1 MPLRTYLSFFLLCF
15 CHLIYAETSSQKII
29 TKKSIALIGEA
40 GYPDDFSH
48 FNYVNPDAPKGGTLK
63 LASIGTF
70 DSLNQYAIKGRS
82 PDFLFMLYDRL
93 MTRAQDEPYTFYPQA
108 AINIEY
114 PEDLSWVAFNL
125 NPKGRFHDGQPI
137 TADDVVFTL
146 DLLKNE
152 SSPFLKKIYM
162 TAVSA
167 KATSKHRVEFQI
179 NDQFRTVK
187 AAALLAFLPVLP
199 KHFWQGRDFSHSNLT
214 VPLGS
219 GAMRVAQ
226 VNPGHSITYE
236 RVKDYWGKDLPVN
249 RGQFNFD
256 KLRID
261 FYRDNNAA
269 LEAFSAG
276 AYDLRIESDPRNWH
290 QKYNFPAIKKGEI
303 IKEDITL
310 LHPHGM
316 SALVFNIR
324 HPMFSDRRVRLALNY
339 LFNFEWSN
347 KQLLHNEY
355 RRTSSFYINTNLEAT
370 GLPQGEEL
378 KLLSQ
383 YKDQLPPEIFTQR
396 PKQPI
401 SSVSGNNRK
410 NQKIALDLL
419 NQAGWQLKDKQM
431 TQVTTG
437 QVMEFELL
445 LASSAMERIFIPY
458 SKSLARVGIK
468 ANIQT
473 VDDSRFQKRVKSF
486 DFDLVEWHFWHSSF
500 PGIEQMNNWSS
511 SAADEPGSNNI
522 AGVKNPVIDQLL
534 EKFKQVSSYEDI
546 VPTCRAIDRILLWN
560 QYVIPKWYKN
570 KIYVAY
576 RNYLG
581 HPPQQNLNWF
591 NASIWWHKSY
601 EKQKGEPEDRN
612 THSLR

>member
-1 MPLRTYLSFFLLCF
+1 MAQRTCLFILLFFFSNLT
-15 CHLIYAETSSQKII
+15 IAENTPKKII
-29 TKKSIALIGEA
+29 IKKSISLIGEA

-70 DSLNQYAIKGRS
+70 DSLNQYATKGRS
-82 PDFLFMLYDRL
+82 PDFLFMQYDRL

-108 AINIEY
+108 AINVEY
-114 PEDLSWVAFNL
+114 PEDLSWIAFNL
-125 NPKGRFHDGQPI
+125 NPNGRFHDGKPI
-137 TADDVVFTL
+137 SAEDVVFTL
-146 DLLKNE
+146 ELLKNQ
-152 SSPFLKKIYM
+152 SSPFLKKTYM
-162 TAVSA
+162 AAVSA
-167 KATSKHRVEFQI
+167 KATSALRVEFKI
-179 NDQFRTVK
+179 DEKYRTVK

-214 VPLGS
+214 LGS
-219 GAMRVAQ
+219 GPMRVAQ

-236 RVKDYWGKDLPVN
+236 RVDNYWGKDLPVN
-249 RGQFNFD
+249 RGQFNFS
-256 KLRID
+256 KMRID
-261 FYRDNNAA
+261 YYRDNNAA

-316 SALVFNIR
+316 SALVFNSR
-324 HPMFSDRRVRLALNY
+324 RAMFSDRKVRLALNY

-355 RRTSSFYINTNLEAT
+355 RRTSSYYINTGLAAT
-370 GLPQGEEL
+370 GLPEGEEL
-378 KLLSQ
+378 ELLNEFR
-383 YKDQLPPEIFTQR
+383 DQLPPEIFTQ
-396 PKQPI
+396 PPEQPV
-401 SSVSGNNRK
+401 SDVSGVNRK
-410 NQKIALDLL
+410 NQKIALKLL
-419 NQAGWQLKDKQM
+419 KDAGWQLKGKHM
-431 TQVTTG
+431 THIATG

-445 LASSAMERIFIPY
+445 LASATMERVFIPY
-458 SKSLARVGIK
+458 SKSLAKVGIK
-468 ANIQT
+468 MNVQT
-473 VDDSRFQKRVKSF
+473 VDDSRFRKRAKSF

-500 PGIEQMNNWSS
+500 PGIEQTNTWSS
-511 SAADEPGSNNI
+511 ASADEQGSNNI

-534 EKFKQVSSYEDI
+534 DRFKQVSGYEDI

-570 KIYVAY
+570 EIYVAY
-576 RNYLG
+576 RNYLN

-591 NASIWWHKSY
+591 NASVWWHKDY
-601 EKQKGEPEDRN
+601 ENHKDTTTRKP
-612 THSLR
+612 